1 MKFKEL
7 KKLDKNE
14 LEKKSRELKTE
25 LAKAKASK
33 TNSKIKQIKKIIAR
47 IETFNTS
54 KKKDIER
61 K

>member
-54 KKKDIER
+54 KKKDIE
-61 K
+61 KK